1 MAAWEINRFITINGP
16 DSIVELDD
24 VATLTNKTLTAPT
37 LNRSLLAVAREKW
50 TVSTSAISV
59 TAATAVPLD
68 PYNVGTAAWIY
79 TGNATNT
86 WIPNFGH
93 VSITSNDAS
102 INTLLAVGQSLTVAV
117 AAYISNSAAFAS
129 QLKIDGQTAFTPN
142 WQGALAPTSGNA
154 SSYDVYTYT
163 IIKTAVSGVGTP
175 TYVVYAARTR
185 FA

>member
-1 MAAWEINRFITINGP
+1 MADWEKNRFITINGS

-24 VATLTNKTLTAPT
+24 FATLTNKTLTVPA
-37 LNRSLLAVAREKW
+37 LNRPKLAVSIEEW
-50 TVSTSAISV
+50 TVSASAIS
-59 TAATAVPLD
+59 TSAATAVNLD
-68 PYNVGTAAWIY
+68 PFTVKTSAWIY

-86 WIPNFGH
+86 WVPNFGH
-93 VSITSNDAS
+93 ASSTSNDAS
-102 INTLLAVGQSLTVAV
+102 INTFLSVGESLTVSI
-117 AAYISNSAAFAS
+117 AAYITNAAAYAS
-129 QLKIDGQTAFTPN
+129 TLKIDGQTAFTPL

-163 IIKTAVSGVGTP
+163 IIKTAATP

>member
-1 MAAWEINRFITINGP
+1 MAAWEVNRFITINGS

-24 VATLTNKTLTAPT
+24 QATLTNKTLTAPA
-37 LNRSLLAVAREKW
+37 LNRPKLAVSIEEW
-50 TVSTSAISV
+50 TVNTSTAISTSAGTPVNLS
-59 TAATAVPLD
+59 
-68 PYNVGTAAWIY
+68 PYGTNTSAWLYTVG
-79 TGNATNT
+79 ATNT
-86 WIPNFGH
+86 WVPNFGH
-93 VSITSNDAS
+93 ASSTSDTSS
-102 INTLLAVGQSLTVAV
+102 INTFLSTGESLTVSV

-129 QLKIDGQTAFTPN
+129 TMQIDGQTPFTPN

-163 IIKTAVSGVGTP
+163 IIKTAAN

>member
-1 MAAWEINRFITINGP
+1 MAAWEVNRFITINGS

-24 VATLTNKTLTAPT
+24 QATLTNKTLTAPV
-37 LNRSLLAVAREKW
+37 LNRPKLAVSIEKW
-50 TVSTSAISV
+50 TVSASAISTSAGTGV
-59 TAATAVPLD
+59 NLS
-68 PYNVGTAAWIY
+68 PYSTTTSAWLY

-86 WIPNFGH
+86 WVPNFGH
-93 VSITSNDAS
+93 ASSTSDASS
-102 INTLLAVGQSLTVAV
+102 INTILSTGESLTVSV

-129 QLKIDGQTAFTPN
+129 DMKIDGQTAFTPN

-163 IIKTAVSGVGTP
+163 IIKTAAN
-175 TYVVYAARTR
+175 TYIVYAARTR

>member
-1 MAAWEINRFITINGP
+1 MAAWEVNRFITINGS

-24 VATLTNKTLTAPT
+24 QATLTNKTLTAPV
-37 LNRSLLAVAREKW
+37 LNRPKLAVSIEEW
-50 TVSTSAISV
+50 TVSASAISTSAGTSV
-59 TAATAVPLD
+59 NLS
-68 PYNVGTAAWIY
+68 PYGTTTSAWLYTVG
-79 TGNATNT
+79 ATNT
-86 WIPNFGH
+86 WVPNFGH
-93 VSITSNDAS
+93 ASSTSNAAS
-102 INTLLAVGQSLTVAV
+102 INTWLSDGESLTVSV

-129 QLKIDGQTAFTPN
+129 TMKIDGQTAFTPN

-163 IIKTAVSGVGTP
+163 IIKTAAN

>member
-1 MAAWEINRFITINGP
+1 MAAWEVNRFITINGA
-16 DSIVELDD
+16 DSIVELNDE
-24 VATLTNKTLTAPT
+24 AILTNKTLTAPIV
-37 LNRSLLAVAREKW
+37 NRSLLAVAREKW
-50 TVSTSAISV
+50 TVSSDAIS
-59 TAATAVPLD
+59 TTSATAVALD
-68 PYNVGTAAWIY
+68 PYTVGTSAWIY

-86 WIPNFGH
+86 WVPNFGH
-93 VSITSNDAS
+93 LSSTSNEAS
-102 INTLLAVGQSLTVAV
+102 INTWLAVGESLTVSV

-163 IIKTAVSGVGTP
+163 IIKTAISSGTP

>member
-1 MAAWEINRFITINGP
+1 MADWEKNRFITINGS

-24 VATLTNKTLTAPT
+24 TAILTNKTLTAPA
-37 LNRSLLAVAREKW
+37 LDRSLIAVAREKW
-50 TVSTSAISV
+50 TVSASAISV
-59 TAATAVPLD
+59 SAATAVALD
-68 PYNVGTAAWIY
+68 PYTVGTSAWIY

-86 WIPNFGH
+86 WVPNFGH
-93 VSITSNDAS
+93 ASSTSNAAS
-102 INTLLAVGQSLTVAV
+102 INTWLAVGQSLTVSV

-163 IIKTAVSGVGTP
+163 IIKTAGTP

>member
-1 MAAWEINRFITINGP
+1 MADWEKNRFITINGS

-24 VATLTNKTLTAPT
+24 FATLTNKTLTAPA
-37 LNRSLLAVAREKW
+37 LDRSLIAVAREKW
-50 TVSTSAISV
+50 TVSASAISV
-59 TAATAVPLD
+59 SAATAVGLN
-68 PYNVGTAAWIY
+68 PYTAGTAAWIY

-86 WIPNFGH
+86 WVPNFGH
-93 VSITSNDAS
+93 ANLTDQTAS
-102 INTLLAVGQSLTVAV
+102 INTWLTVGQSLTVSV

-163 IIKTAVSGVGTP
+163 IIKTAGTP

>member
-1 MAAWEINRFITINGP
+1 MAAWEINRFIPINGP

-24 VATLTNKTLTAPT
+24 VATLTNKTLTSPA
-37 LNRSLLAVAREKW
+37 LNRPKLAVSIEEW
-50 TVSTSAISV
+50 TVVGSAIS
-59 TAATAVPLD
+59 TSSATAVDLD
-68 PYNVGTAAWIY
+68 PYTTNTAAWIY

-86 WIPNFGH
+86 WVPNFGH
-93 VSITSNDAS
+93 ASSTSNAAS
-102 INTLLAVGQSLTVAV
+102 INTWLSVGESVTVSV
-117 AAYISNSAAFAS
+117 AAYISNSAAYAS

-163 IIKTAVSGVGTP
+163 IIKTAATP

>member
-1 MAAWEINRFITINGP
+1 MAAWEVNRFITINGS

-24 VATLTNKTLTAPT
+24 TATLTNKTLTAPV
-37 LNRSLLAVAREKW
+37 LNRPKLAVSIEEW
-50 TVSTSAISV
+50 TVSASAISTSAGTGV
-59 TAATAVPLD
+59 TLSPI
-68 PYNVGTAAWIY
+68 GTTTSAWLY

-86 WIPNFGH
+86 WVPNFGH
-93 VSITSNDAS
+93 ASSTSDASS
-102 INTLLAVGQSLTVAV
+102 INTFLSTGESLTVSV
-117 AAYISNSAAFAS
+117 AAYISNSAAYAS
-129 QLKIDGQTAFTPN
+129 TMKIDGQTVTPN

-163 IIKTAVSGVGTP
+163 IIKTAATP